1 MKFLQFFSIF
11 VIDFCL
17 PGFKLT
23 KIYADPRST
32 TMQSTLYGIPVV
44 LNFTRLAIYKLK
56 CAAAGALSYCLYCS
70 EPADRL
76 EERGEESQDPTW
88 QPGGWEQSLPSAAQ
102 VEPLAEPPLEEP
114 LVAPL
119 AEEPTPGTSDGLS
132 DATRRHNLDI
142 SLLARHI
149 GRQETKTEIYSTS
162 KQTIAIVYSSV
173 AEPDPLPF

>member
-1 MKFLQFFSIF
+1 M
-11 VIDFCL
+11 
-17 PGFKLT
+17 
-23 KIYADPRST
+23 
-32 TMQSTLYGIPVV
+32 LYRC
-44 LNFTRLAIYKLK
+44 F
-56 CAAAGALSYCLYCS
+56 LYCS

-88 QPGGWEQSLPSAAQ
+88 QSGGWEQSLPPSAAQ
-102 VEPLAEPPLEEP
+102 VEPLVEPPLEEP

-149 GRQETKTEIYSTS
+149 GRQESKTEIYSTS
-162 KQTIAIVYSSV
+162 KQTIVYRTAV
-173 AEPDPLPF
+173 LRIRIHILFNPWIRNG